1 MFRQCHTGRDRQKS
15 YNDKRKTA
23 EDGQPEP
30 EAEKPKEKTKKAK
43 PEETASQA
51 LDTSALLKK
60 KKSGIIPFKRKQ
72 ESLCNQTAIYEKR
85 YGVSIIKLSGIQ
97 ILREV
102 TGLQTMCYPSIMCRR
117 SFAAPSHVRVTVD
130 AKAAAFPEYAMKN
143 TQTRTALADE
153 LLRTFAAQIN
163 HFTFKAKDRARAA

>member
-1 MFRQCHTGRDRQKS
+1 MTKE
-15 YNDKRKTA
+15 KTA

-85 YGVSIIKLSGIQ
+85 YGVSTIKVIRHTNPCG
-97 ILREV
+97 EV

-117 SFAAPSHVRVTVD
+117 SVCG
-130 AKAAAFPEYAMKN
+130 AFPCA
-143 TQTRTALADE
+143 R
-153 LLRTFAAQIN
+153 
-163 HFTFKAKDRARAA
+163 DRGCKGSGISGICHEKYTDAHSTGR

>member
-1 MFRQCHTGRDRQKS
+1 MFRQCHTGRDQQKS

-85 YGVSIIKLSGIQ
+85 YGVSTIKVIRHTNPCG
-97 ILREV
+97 EV
-102 TGLQTMCYPSIMCRR
+102 TGLQTMCYPSIMCR
-117 SFAAPSHVRVTVD
+117 
-130 AKAAAFPEYAMKN
+130 EI
-143 TQTRTALADE
+143 
-153 LLRTFAAQIN
+153 LLRHLPMCA
-163 HFTFKAKDRARAA
+163 